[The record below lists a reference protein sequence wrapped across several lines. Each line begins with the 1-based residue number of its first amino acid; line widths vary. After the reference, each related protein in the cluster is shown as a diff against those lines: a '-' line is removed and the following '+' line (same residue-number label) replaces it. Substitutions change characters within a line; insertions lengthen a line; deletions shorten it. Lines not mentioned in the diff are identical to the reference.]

1 MPSQVII
8 SAQQRADTQKTMT
21 LNQSGLKAVL
31 LLLLLLYTCLV
42 EDLRSDC
49 I

>member
-31 LLLLLLYTCLV
+31 LLLLLYTCLV